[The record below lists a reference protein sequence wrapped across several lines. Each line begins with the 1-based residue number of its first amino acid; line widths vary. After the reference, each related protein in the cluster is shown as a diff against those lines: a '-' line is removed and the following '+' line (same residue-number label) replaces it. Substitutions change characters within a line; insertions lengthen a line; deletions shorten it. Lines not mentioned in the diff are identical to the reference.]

1 MLRNNLAKLM
11 IDRGITA
18 TQLFNDT
25 GIARST
31 ISKVSNNK
39 TDKINISTVDK
50 LCNYLMVSPA
60 DFFDYIP
67 FEISMKAGFD
77 NYDSLSDLKEEMQ
90 FAFEGWEEPIFLI
103 INIFHLGKKLTIEY
117 QGSCLVSTQNFFK
130 CSNIQLKI
138 SKDND
143 GLSDTVFNWPIQ
155 FQNDFAEIVREYIQN
170 TFDIEPGALEET
182 INLGTLLSPTY

>member
-31 ISKVSNNK
+31 ISKISNNK

-77 NYDSLSDLKEEMQ
+77 NYDSLSELEEEMQ
-90 FAFEGWEEPIFLI
+90 FAFEGWEEPVFLI
-103 INIFHLGKKLTIEY
+103 ITIFHLGKKLTIEY
-117 QGSCLVSTQNFFK
+117 QGSCFVNPQSFFK
-130 CSNIQLKI
+130 CSNIQFKI

-143 GLSDTVFNWPIQ
+143 GFSDTVFNWPRQ
-155 FQNDFAEIVREYIQN
+155 FQNDFAEIVREYIQS
-170 TFDIEPGALEET
+170 TFDIEPSSLEET
-182 INLGTLLSPTY
+182 IHLGTLLSPTF

>member
-1 MLRNNLAKLM
+1 M

-31 ISKVSNNK
+31 ISKISNNK

-77 NYDSLSDLKEEMQ
+77 NYDSLSDLEEEMQ

-117 QGSCLVSTQNFFK
+117 QGSCFVNTQNFFK

-143 GLSDTVFNWPIQ
+143 RLSDTVFNWPIQ

-182 INLGTLLSPTY
+182 IHLGTLLSPTY

>member
-31 ISKVSNNK
+31 ISKISNNK

-77 NYDSLSDLKEEMQ
+77 NYDSLSELAEEMQ
-90 FAFEGWEEPIFLI
+90 FAFEGWEEPVFLI

-117 QGSCLVSTQNFFK
+117 QGSCFVNTQNFFK
-130 CSNIQLKI
+130 CSNIQFKI

-143 GLSDTVFNWPIQ
+143 GVSDIIFNWPIQ
-155 FQNDFAEIVREYIQN
+155 FQNDFAEIVREYIQS
-170 TFDIEPGALEET
+170 TFDIEPSSLEET
-182 INLGTLLSPTY
+182 IHLGTLLSPTF

>member
-1 MLRNNLAKLM
+1 M

-31 ISKVSNNK
+31 ISKISNNK

-77 NYDSLSDLKEEMQ
+77 NYDSLSELAEEMQ
-90 FAFEGWEEPIFLI
+90 FAFEGWEEPVFF
-103 INIFHLGKKLTIEY
+103 NNQHFSFRKK
-117 QGSCLVSTQNFFK
+117 V
-130 CSNIQLKI
+130 
-138 SKDND
+138 DH
-143 GLSDTVFNWPIQ
+143 
-155 FQNDFAEIVREYIQN
+155 
-170 TFDIEPGALEET
+170 
-182 INLGTLLSPTY
+182 

>member
-31 ISKVSNNK
+31 ISKISNNK
-39 TDKINISTVDK
+39 TDKINIQTIDK

-67 FEISMKAGFD
+67 FEVSMKAGFE
-77 NYDSLSDLKEEMQ
+77 NHDSPTDLYEEMQ
-90 FAFEGWEEPIFLI
+90 FAFEGWEETIFLV
-103 INIFHLGKKLTIEY
+103 INILHLGKKHIIEY
-117 QGSCLVSTQNFFK
+117 QGTCQVNTQNFFK
-130 CSNIQLKI
+130 CSDIQFKI
-138 SKDND
+138 SKD
-143 GLSDTVFNWPIQ
+143 SDRVSDIIFSWPIQ
-155 FQNDFAEIVREYIQN
+155 FQNEFVELVREYVQS
-170 TFDIEPGALEET
+170 TFDAEPSFLDKS
-182 INLGTLLSPTY
+182 INLSTLLSPTY

>member
-31 ISKVSNNK
+31 ISKISNNK

-77 NYDSLSDLKEEMQ
+77 NYDSLSELAEEMQ
-90 FAFEGWEEPIFLI
+90 FAFEGWEEPVFLI

-117 QGSCLVSTQNFFK
+117 QGSCFVNTQNFFK
-130 CSNIQLKI
+130 CSNIQFKI

-143 GLSDTVFNWPIQ
+143 VVSDTIFNWPIQ
-155 FQNDFAEIVREYIQN
+155 FQNDFAEIVREYIQS
-170 TFDIEPGALEET
+170 TFDIEPSSLEET
-182 INLGTLLSPTY
+182 IHLGTLLSPTF

>member
-31 ISKVSNNK
+31 ISKISNNK

-77 NYDSLSDLKEEMQ
+77 NYDSLSELAEEMQ
-90 FAFEGWEEPIFLI
+90 FAFEGWEEPVFLI

-117 QGSCLVSTQNFFK
+117 QGSCFVNTQNFFK
-130 CSNIQLKI
+130 CSNIQFKI

-143 GLSDTVFNWPIQ
+143 GASDTIFNWPIQ
-155 FQNDFAEIVREYIQN
+155 FQNDFAEIVREYIQS
-170 TFDIEPGALEET
+170 TFDIEPSSLEET
-182 INLGTLLSPTY
+182 IHLGTLLSPTF

>member
-31 ISKVSNNK
+31 ISKISNNK

-67 FEISMKAGFD
+67 FEISMKSGFD
-77 NYDSLSDLKEEMQ
+77 NYDSLSDLEEEMQ

-103 INIFHLGKKLTIEY
+103 INVLHLGKKLTIEY
-117 QGSCLVSTQNFFK
+117 QGSCFVNTTNFFK

-138 SKDND
+138 SKDSD
-143 GLSDTVFNWPIQ
+143 GVSDTVFQWPIQ
-155 FQNDFAEIVREYIQN
+155 FQHDFVEIVREHIQN
-170 TFDIEPGALEET
+170 TFDIEPSALEEA
-182 INLGTLLSPTY
+182 INLGILLSPTY

>member
-31 ISKVSNNK
+31 ISKISNNK

-77 NYDSLSDLKEEMQ
+77 NYDSLSELAEEMQ
-90 FAFEGWEEPIFLI
+90 FAFEGWEEPVFLI

-117 QGSCLVSTQNFFK
+117 QGSCFVNTQNFFK
-130 CSNIQLKI
+130 CSNIQFKI

-143 GLSDTVFNWPIQ
+143 GVSDRIFNWPIQ
-155 FQNDFAEIVREYIQN
+155 FQNDFAEIVREYIQS
-170 TFDIEPGALEET
+170 TFDIEHSSLEET
-182 INLGTLLSPTY
+182 IHLGTLLSPTF

>member
-31 ISKVSNNK
+31 ISKISNNK

-77 NYDSLSDLKEEMQ
+77 NYDSLSDLEEEMQ
-90 FAFEGWEEPIFLI
+90 FAFKGWEEPIFLI

-117 QGSCLVSTQNFFK
+117 QGSCFVNTQHFFK

-182 INLGTLLSPTY
+182 IHLGTLLSPTY